1 MLDPLLLIP
10 NKRKSA
16 NFSFG
21 FSSDLQKCAI
31 FSLHQN
37 VNLINGFDRDNYR
50 YLVYFFFFL
59 IVPPNWTIC
68 FNLRFAKF
76 AEREIK

>member
-21 FSSDLQKCAI
+21 FSSDL
-31 FSLHQN
+31 QN